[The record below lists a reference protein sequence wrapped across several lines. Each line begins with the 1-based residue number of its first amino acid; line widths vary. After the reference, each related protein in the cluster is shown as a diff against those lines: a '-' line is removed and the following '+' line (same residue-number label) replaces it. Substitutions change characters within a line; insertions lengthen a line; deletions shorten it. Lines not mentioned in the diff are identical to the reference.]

1 MIAARGLS
9 PFTTSLRLQR
19 ASDTQVPAAACA
31 VRPPLPLGSVKRV
44 HRGRRSSEALLRR
57 GRCRSERDLAI
68 SCSANS
74 CEQALAPKTLGHRCS
89 RHRVDFVQSTQISV
103 SSGTAPKEMMSRDLS
118 SPSVGCGQSQFHPE
132 ESAVCNIEHFTCFFI
147 NLRGFVSHSAE
158 LVGVIEELR
167 FPPFACQNETL
178 LPGERAMP
186 NIVLD

>member
-19 ASDTQVPAAACA
+19 TNDTQVPAAACA
-31 VRPPLPLGSVKRV
+31 VRPPLVLPSVKRV
-44 HRGRRSSEALLRR
+44 HRGRRSSEARLRR

-118 SPSVGCGQSQFHPE
+118 SPSVGCGQSQFPLA
-132 ESAVCNIEHFTCFFI
+132 ESAVFNIEHFTFFFI
-147 NLRGFVSHSAE
+147 HLRGFVSHSAE
-158 LVGVIEELR
+158 LVVAIEELG
-167 FPPFACQNETL
+167 FPTFVSQRDAFA
-178 LPGERAMP
+178 R
-186 NIVLD
+186 